1 MDKNNGAKR
10 LAGKMAV
17 ITGGTTGLG
26 FATADRFLDEGA
38 KVMITGAHDDRV
50 RAAVQELAR
59 GVVGFRA
66 DVRSLIDLDMLAAAV
81 HGAFVDGFDVLFA
94 NAGVG
99 SFRAFDAVDE
109 RDFDNQFGIN
119 VKGLFFTIQKL
130 LPLMRT
136 GGSIILNASAVS
148 EKGLP
153 MSSVYAATKAAVR
166 SFARSLAAEL
176 GPKGIRVNA
185 LSPGLIPTDFLVKMG
200 SESMEMMTGF
210 QGFNTGTTP
219 LGRVGRPDEV
229 AEAAVFL
236 ASDQSSYVTAS
247 DLLVDGGYMSV

>member
-1 MDKNNGAKR
+1 
-10 LAGKMAV
+10 
-17 ITGGTTGLG
+17 
-26 FATADRFLDEGA
+26 
-38 KVMITGAHDDRV
+38 
-50 RAAVQELAR
+50 
-59 GVVGFRA
+59 
-66 DVRSLIDLDMLAAAV
+66 
-81 HGAFVDGFDVLFA
+81 
-94 NAGVG
+94 
-99 SFRAFDAVDE
+99 
-109 RDFDNQFGIN
+109 
-119 VKGLFFTIQKL
+119 
-130 LPLMRT
+130 
-136 GGSIILNASAVS
+136 
-148 EKGLP
+148 